1 MAEVLVTFTTPTR
14 AKNGDLYHGRV
25 LGRLAHDGLWE
36 GWIEFQLAGSDEIV
50 LTERETGQPNRA
62 DLKYWAEGL
71 SATYLEGALDR
82 ALNPTPALEPTPDEQ
97 VFTNSQPRRPNPV
110 SMPTTRRV
118 VLDPFLT
125 YAEGEDLLRAQLNAL
140 SRDHLQNIVEG
151 YGFAGADDRDWP
163 RLASADALVER
174 IIERV
179 RARYAT
185 VANAPGTEPE
195 AGAAPRTSTAER
207 PPA

>member
-1 MAEVLVTFTTPTR
+1 MAEVLVTFTTPTK

-36 GWIEFQLAGSDEIV
+36 GWLEFALAGSDEVV
-50 LTERETGQPNRA
+50 LTERETEQPNRA

-71 SATYLEGALDR
+71 SETYLEGALER
-82 ALNPTPALEPTPDEQ
+82 ALNPTPALQPTREEP
-97 VFTNSQPRRPNPV
+97 VFVQSSPRRPKPL

-125 YAEGEDLLRAQLNAL
+125 YAEGEDLLRGQLNAL

-151 YGFAGADDRDWP
+151 YGFVGAHEREWP
-163 RLASADALVER
+163 RLASAEAMVER
-174 IIERV
+174 IVERV
-179 RARYAT
+179 RARYEGGAT
-185 VANAPGTEPE
+185 AQGKESE
-195 AGAAPRTSTAER
+195 QGAGQQTSTAA
-207 PPA
+207 PPSV

>member
-36 GWIEFQLAGSDEIV
+36 GWLEFALAGSDEIF
-50 LTERETGQPNRA
+50 LTERETEQPNRA

-71 SATYLEGALDR
+71 SDTYLEGALER
-82 ALNPTPALEPTPDEQ
+82 ALNPTPTLQPTRDEPVYVQ
-97 VFTNSQPRRPNPV
+97 SSPRRPKPL
-110 SMPTTRRV
+110 SMPSTRRV

-125 YAEGEDLLRAQLNAL
+125 YAEGEDLLRGQLNAL

-151 YGFAGADDRDWP
+151 YGFVGAHEREWP
-163 RLASADALVER
+163 RLASADAMIER
-174 IIERV
+174 IVERV
-179 RARYAT
+179 RARYDGTAT
-185 VANAPGTEPE
+185 AQGRESE
-195 AGAAPRTSTAER
+195 QGAGQQTSTAE
-207 PPA
+207 PQSA